1 MSTLVSSTVLEND
14 LFVIAYKKS
23 KKLRLPFRLFSK
35 IYKAKVTNQ
44 GSDVSKDLCFK
55 HYVNILMIHG
65 SMLLQFVPLLTFCI
79 FLGALTFTSYFCKND
94 ANDGVDIFHIFSIK
108 KLVKKQH
115 TDCVFF
121 LHYVIRWNDL

>member
-1 MSTLVSSTVLEND
+1 MRNYAFNVG
-14 LFVIAYKKS
+14 Y
-23 KKLRLPFRLFSK
+23 FRRFTK
-35 IYKAKVTNQ
+35 KVTNQ
-44 GSDVSKDLCFK
+44 GRDVSKDLCFK

-65 SMLLQFVPLLTFCI
+65 SMLLQFVPLFTFCI

-108 KLVKKQH
+108 KLVKKH

-121 LHYVIRWNDL
+121 LHYATR

>member
-1 MSTLVSSTVLEND
+1 M
-14 LFVIAYKKS
+14 
-23 KKLRLPFRLFSK
+23 K
-35 IYKAKVTNQ
+35 IYKEKVTNQ

-108 KLVKKQH
+108 KLVKSKLIVSFSY
-115 TDCVFF
+115 TILYAGMIYEF
-121 LHYVIRWNDL
+121 LYIMGNTCYASVLTLVNDYEKEENNNHKYN